1 MKEIGIKMNNS
12 VKDFL
17 VKYKSKILK
26 MLLAIASLLVISLL
40 VVLIL
45 FALKV
50 IYFDSGIKF
59 NI

>member
-26 MLLAIASLLVISLL
+26 MLLEILI
-40 VVLIL
+40 VV
-45 FALKV
+45 
-50 IYFDSGIKF
+50 
-59 NI
+59 